1 MKHRF
6 LRLLIFLLP
15 VIALLGAVVPMATPA
30 QAAVGTIIYVNQG
43 VTGGSHNG
51 DSWADAY
58 TDLQSALSDA
68 VSGDQI
74 WVAAGTYKPTN
85 LRNESDPRSATFS
98 GSLFRSWR

>member
-6 LRLLIFLLP
+6 LRHLIFLLP

-51 DSWADAY
+51 FSRQIPK
-58 TDLQSALSDA
+58 LQHAHIA
-68 VSGDQI
+68 C
-74 WVAAGTYKPTN
+74 
-85 LRNESDPRSATFS
+85 RC
-98 GSLFRSWR
+98 WRLGLQQRACPGRTLGVD